1 MMASDDASSHRSPG
15 LLHQLLQRL
24 LQLFRPKDTSR
35 STLDQPSCDS
45 IAKELDGLHGHRIPE
60 YDAAIRSCSVTLQQI
75 AEARHQIHQSH
86 VREKNSLICYEKL
99 LWKAYQQTHGTI
111 LEYYFSMDQSAAV
124 VLIDPPGRKTKDID
138 LFYPIDELS
147 KLTPRIETVLWTCV
161 SQFQT
166 IAELEL
172 EFKGQDAVF
181 LELYLVVIY
190 LFVVVESQQFSHQ
203 MEELQ
208 PSYTEEAQRPQP
220 AKESQ
225 DDPNV
230 STPDIPGS
238 PKAIESQTEKLIEV
252 TLKYA
257 NSRLSELSD
266 RINQFA
272 KRDLQDDLNPGSRKA
287 IEGQPDER
295 ITMALRYANSRLSE
309 LSDRIN
315 QFAKR
320 EAQLEYVRG
329 MLPGGLLVLAPVVIY
344 VIGLY
349 IVGLFQNWT
358 SDIYLSW
365 VLIAIAVTCGALGAT
380 VSVLL
385 RVANQPLS
393 VDYHAGRDLIRT
405 AGIARPLV
413 GAVFGLMFYII
424 IIAGLLQVLTAPS
437 DMVSRAHYI
446 AAICFVA
453 GFSERRAQDVI
464 MRALP
469 TGAATEAPAD
479 KPLGRRPEEDRAS

>member
-272 KRDLQDDLNPGSRKA
+272 KR
-287 IEGQPDER
+287 
-295 ITMALRYANSRLSE
+295 
-309 LSDRIN
+309 
-315 QFAKR
+315 